1 MLEKEGE
8 MLTTNL
14 DRLRCGGEQRVQ
26 QTHRQE
32 QSNARRERVE
42 RNKKEEKTRLLT
54 YFGWAFLE
62 EKKILPA

>member
-14 DRLRCGGEQRVQ
+14 DRLRCGGERVQ

-32 QSNARRERVE
+32 QSNARRESRE
-42 RNKKEEKTRLLT
+42 EQEGRENKGKH
-54 YFGWAFLE
+54 
-62 EKKILPA
+62 ILDGYS